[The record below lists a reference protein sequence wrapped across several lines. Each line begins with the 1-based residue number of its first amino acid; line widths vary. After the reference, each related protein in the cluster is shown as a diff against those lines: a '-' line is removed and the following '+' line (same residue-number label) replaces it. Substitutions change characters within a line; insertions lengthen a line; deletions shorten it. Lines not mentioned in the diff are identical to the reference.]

1 MLVGLPVILL
11 VEFVLIRQ
19 RILIRIMSLIERSMH
34 WQIIHIPQ
42 AHRGSPTQERNYTE
56 FSQHIEHFHKVP
68 RGVFLG
74 LFAYLIVHWIFKL
87 DNFGTEIILF
97 SLLYIALLALVG
109 VLSTAFETDLV
120 FVDPSKGRLI
130 PIDQWVESLLKP
142 LVGVGLKLFWPRS
155 PRRST
160 GRQRRIVCNDLPC
173 YSLWSSNRWNCL
185 PMGIFIMARSK
196 SSAFL

>member
-1 MLVGLPVILL
+1 MVIL
-11 VEFVLIRQ
+11 
-19 RILIRIMSLIERSMH
+19 
-34 WQIIHIPQ
+34 
-42 AHRGSPTQERNYTE
+42 QERNYTE
-56 FSQHIEHFHKVP
+56 FSQHIEHFHRVP

-87 DNFGTEIILF
+87 ENFGTEIILS

-142 LVGVGLKLFWPRS
+142 LVGVGLIFLL
-155 PRRST
+155 
-160 GRQRRIVCNDLPC
+160 GRDLLEEARGGMLPC
-173 YSLWSSNRWNCL
+173 LLRPSLPYSTELPSLELHINGGIQYGEDEESNDRSNNRSSKHSTHF
-185 PMGIFIMARSK
+185 PMI
-196 SSAFL
+196 